1 MKYVFIGLRV
11 VLALVFLAAGGAK
24 LAGAEMMVGTF
35 QAIGLGEWFRYLTGA
50 LEVGAAILLWAP
62 GRQLL
67 ASAVLLATMV
77 GAVLAHLFILGPSL
91 VPALVLGILCAT
103 VAYHYKEQS
112 LFFK

>member
-67 ASAVLLATMV
+67 ASTVLLATMV

-91 VPALVLGILCAT
+91 VPALVLGILCAI
-103 VAYHYKEQS
+103 VAYHYNEQS
-112 LFFK
+112 LLSK